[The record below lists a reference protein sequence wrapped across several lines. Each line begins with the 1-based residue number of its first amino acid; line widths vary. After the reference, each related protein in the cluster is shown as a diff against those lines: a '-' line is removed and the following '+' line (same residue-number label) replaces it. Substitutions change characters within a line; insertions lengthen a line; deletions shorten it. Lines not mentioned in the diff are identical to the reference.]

1 MEDVK
6 VTEGFVEAL
15 NGLVELPATVP
26 SIIDISKMDKAWVL
40 MRLFNAAAPK
50 GNSNLTYSP
59 EPMKLE
65 QAEEIVRLMRKN
77 RRLLSFDYV
86 RGRVLK
92 IDIEY
97 DELDARLY
105 DRDNGEGQAAVA
117 LGVAVL

>member
-1 MEDVK
+1 MSDGI
-6 VTEGFVEAL
+6 T
-15 NGLVELPATVP
+15 T
-26 SIIDISKMDKAWVL
+26 IDISKMDKAWVL

-50 GNSNLTYSP
+50 GNSNLAYSP
-59 EPMKLE
+59 TQMTLE
-65 QAEEIVRLMRKN
+65 QAEEVVRLMRQN

-105 DRDNGEGQAAVA
+105 DRDNGEGQAAIA
-117 LGVAVL
+117 LGVAEL